1 MKILA
6 PLGSLDEID
15 KIIEAGAD
23 EVYCGVIDGKV
34 NVKFKIPII
43 YRRPYRV
50 SNLKS
55 YDELKEVVNISHA
68 SG

>member
-23 EVYCGVIDGKV
+23 EVYCGVIDGEV
-34 NVKFKIPII
+34 NVKYKIPII
-43 YRRPYRV
+43 NRRPYRV
-50 SNLKS
+50 SNLK
-55 YDELKEVVNISHA
+55 
-68 SG
+68 